1 MCQCHA
7 VLTTMCP
14 CPCLHVLLLHD
25 HESVMYTI
33 SMRRRTSFWP
43 THAPIAMSMSKS
55 MCSLNEHKR
64 DVYLTVTRCL
74 STACLTPLT
83 PPAF

>member
-1 MCQCHA
+1 MPVSRCAHHD
-7 VLTTMCP
+7 VSMSMSP
-14 CPCLHVLLLHD
+14 DVLLLHD